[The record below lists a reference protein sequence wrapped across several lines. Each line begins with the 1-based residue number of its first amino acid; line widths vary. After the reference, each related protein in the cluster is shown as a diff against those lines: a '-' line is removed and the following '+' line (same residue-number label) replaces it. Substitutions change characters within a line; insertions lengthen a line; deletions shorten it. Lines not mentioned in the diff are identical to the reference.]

1 MNSLFEK
8 TVYTQAIQVC
18 QKQLPYVFFKES
30 CSEKFRNIHRK
41 IFVLESLFNIVG
53 DLQERYLKETPI
65 QVFSCEYCKIF
76 KNTYFEEHLQMAA
89 LVCGI

>member
-8 TVYTQAIQVC
+8 IVYTQAIQVC

-41 IFVLESLFNIVG
+41 IFVLESLFNKVG
-53 DLQERYLKETPI
+53 DLHERY
-65 QVFSCEYCKIF
+65 
-76 KNTYFEEHLQMAA
+76 
-89 LVCGI
+89 